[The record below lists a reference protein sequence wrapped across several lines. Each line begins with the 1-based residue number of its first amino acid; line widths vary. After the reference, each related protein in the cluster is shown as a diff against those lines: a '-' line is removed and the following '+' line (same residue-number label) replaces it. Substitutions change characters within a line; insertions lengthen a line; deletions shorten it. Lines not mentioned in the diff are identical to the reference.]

1 MREQILWCA
10 LVALVIVAVSCVPLD
25 GMFGVDSHGNVVQN
39 PSPIIQTGGSIA
51 HSVDTATGGI
61 WGELALAALLVLQNG
76 YILIRRVQAKVT
88 ASKDLAVAVA
98 VEDERAKPPAT
109 A

>member
-39 PSPIIQTGGSIA
+39 PSPAISGGQA
-51 HSVDTATGGI
+51 LAPLVDGSVGGL
-61 WGELALAALLVLQNG
+61 WGQLALAALLVLQNG
-76 YILIRRVQAKVT
+76 YILVRRIQAKLTAAEEIAKVVT
-88 ASKDLAVAVA
+88 DG
-98 VEDERAKPPAT
+98 KPPAT